1 MGIIKCGIYFQEYDD
16 VMSTDMVS
24 FKLMKCVPGGRV
36 AKEWDGFFNIC
47 SMSTA
52 SNTFKD
58 WLHSYVWCY
67 CFCDGRTG
75 CKFCAKHPRSCAFT
89 VLVKCLPC
97 SSHCN

>member
-1 MGIIKCGIYFQEYDD
+1 MGIIKCGICFQEYDD

-36 AKEWDGFFNIC
+36 AKEWDGFFNIH

-58 WLHSYVWCY
+58 WLHSYVCL
-67 CFCDGRTG
+67 FGV
-75 CKFCAKHPRSCAFT
+75 T
-89 VLVKCLPC
+89 VFVMGGQVANFVPSIPGLVHLLC
-97 SSHCN
+97 